1 MKYVLI
7 YLYLLELAKVLCT
20 DVNMKIVSQWKMLD
34 FNFPTA
40 QHRQFALLQGSFVP
54 GNAVPIDVDVHYN
67 ANGGKSR
74 VFVTFP
80 RFRQG
85 IPFTIGTLST
95 QKSADGGSLIEPY
108 PSYFPWHS
116 NPGANCDGITS
127 VFRIAVSSIY
137 LLINSYFPLDQ
148 KIVN

>member
-7 YLYLLELAKVLCT
+7 YFYLLGLTKVFCT

-40 QHRQFALLQGSFVP
+40 QHRQFALLQGSFIP
-54 GNAVPIDVDVHYN
+54 GNAVPIDVDVDYKT
-67 ANGGKSR
+67 NGGKSR

-85 IPFTIGTLST
+85 IPITIGTLGT
-95 QKSADGGSLIEPY
+95 QQSVDGGSLIEPY

-116 NPGANCDGITS
+116 NPGVNCDGITS
-127 VFRIAVSSIY
+127 VFRIAVSFIY
-137 LLINSYFPLDQ
+137 LHIFYYFLF
-148 KIVN
+148 